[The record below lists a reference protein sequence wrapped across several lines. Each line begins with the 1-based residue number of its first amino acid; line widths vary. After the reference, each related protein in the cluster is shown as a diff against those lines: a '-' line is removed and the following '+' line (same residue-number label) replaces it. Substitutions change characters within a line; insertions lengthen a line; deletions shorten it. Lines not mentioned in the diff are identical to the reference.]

1 MKGGEIDALVIMN
14 LNYELNDDAPD
25 NIYTFEPKLRDAIV
39 RELLRLSD
47 KGIFG
52 DDLTTPQSY
61 ELLRSTLLEAGQ
73 KVVSEGIRD
82 VLILD
87 IARQDS
93 TVNRRSSLDAVPVL
107 GLRSPCLHI
116 YIYTK

>member
-1 MKGGEIDALVIMN
+1 MN

-52 DDLTTPQSY
+52 EDLTTPQSY

-87 IARQDS
+87 IARQDQ
-93 TVNRRSSLDAVPVL
+93 
-107 GLRSPCLHI
+107 
-116 YIYTK
+116 